1 MNVKIRTLTLTFQ
14 QQEIN
19 VKLPKSYY
27 KTEGKSYP
35 LIIVQDGD
43 YLYGNIE
50 EDVIFVGIVP
60 NDRKRDY
67 IPWKAE
73 IDGIE
78 YGGEADHYLNWV
90 ADALI
95 PYLRKC
101 FSVSNNIDDIGIGG
115 ASFGGLV
122 SLYALFYRPDAFG
135 KYILISPSV
144 WYPEFTDFMKA
155 QLPIHETKQIYWYV
169 GELEGQQSK
178 HLNQYMLPCTEYGVD
193 IINELLVSE
202 QSRFYFVTNKKGL
215 HRKPFFQKY
224 FKKAVKK
231 MF

>member
-1 MNVKIRTLTLTFQ
+1 MNVKIRTLTLSFQ
-14 QQEIN
+14 QQELK

-43 YLYGNIE
+43 YLYRDIE

-67 IPWKAE
+67 IPWKAD
-73 IDGIE
+73 IDGVE
-78 YGGEADHYLNWV
+78 YGGEANSYLNWV
-90 ADALI
+90 ADKLI

-101 FSVSNNIDDIGIGG
+101 FNISQDNQDIGIGG

-122 SLYALFYRPDAFG
+122 SLYGLFYRPDAFG

-144 WYPEFTDFMKA
+144 WYPEFIHFMKA
-155 QLPIHETKQIYWYV
+155 QLPVYEPKQMYWYV
-169 GELEGQQSK
+169 GELEGQHSD
-178 HLNQYMLPCTEYGVD
+178 HPNQYMVPRTMHGVE

-202 QSRFYFVTNKKGL
+202 QSRFYFVTNKNAL
-215 HRKPFFQKY
+215 HRKPFFKKH

-231 MF
+231 LF